1 MNIQDLIEKYTYPSP
16 LHDQI
21 LFEINTEWENT
32 REALDM
38 ECSRGAAP
46 SVMDL
51 IECRLHVLSEQLSA
65 RLRILDVDYR
75 KLSALWPEDTP
86 LSGPINLDDVPF

>member
-16 LHDQI
+16 LHDEI
-21 LFEINTEWENT
+21 LCELNKEWENS
-32 REALDM
+32 REALDLQ
-38 ECSRGAAP
+38 CSRGVSASALD
-46 SVMDL
+46 VL
-51 IECRLHVLSEQLSA
+51 EARLHVLSAQLSA